1 MSAINLLK
9 IFTVCLLLVG
19 SSTAVARGGPPGG
32 GPPPALPDSTQIVKI
47 VEQTA
52 QVLSLNNEQKVLV
65 SDLYVA
71 HFAEARA
78 LMDSAQGQ
86 GNNNRS
92 QMDALRQ
99 SFEKEVMALLDDE
112 QMEEFEKLVKNRG
125 NKSGQRGQ
133 GRP

>member
-1 MSAINLLK
+1 MSTIKLLK
-9 IFTVCLLLVG
+9 FFFVCLLLVCG
-19 SSTAVARGGPPGG
+19 STVFARGG

-52 QVLSLNNEQKVLV
+52 QALSLDDEQKVQK
-65 SDLYVA
+65 SDLYFT

-78 LMDSAQGQ
+78 LMGSAQGRQ
-86 GNNNRS
+86 ENNRK

-99 SFEKEVMALLDDE
+99 GFEEEVKALLDDE
-112 QMEEFEKLVKNRG
+112 QKNEFEELVKNRR
-125 NKSGQRGQ
+125 NKSGQTRQ